1 MKRFCLMLVAA
12 AIVAGWPSWNFAQEG
27 NATADRYDADERYRR
42 LDGSVN
48 DLIASQS
55 ALQQRLAAAR
65 EEIQRLRDEVERS
78 KVNPATFASAES
90 LHELANTVRELAKNL
105 KEIDEKR
112 QADKKLI
119 MEAIETD
126 KERVLKE
133 IKALAQLPP
142 PVRETPSAAATPAK
156 STSKRKTESAKDKD
170 KVESDYTYTIQKG
183 DNLSK
188 IVSGLRKDGVKITL
202 DQLLKA
208 NPGLTMKTPL
218 YVGKKL
224 NVPAPAGTA
233 AAAADQ

>member
-1 MKRFCLMLVAA
+1 MLIAA
-12 AIVAGWPSWNFAQEG
+12 AALTGWPSWNFAQEG

-48 DLIASQS
+48 DLITSQS

-65 EEIQRLRDEVERS
+65 EEVQRLRDEVERS
-78 KVNPATFASAES
+78 KVNPAAFASAES

-119 MEAIETD
+119 LEAIETD

-142 PVRETPSAAATPAK
+142 PVRETPSATATPAK
-156 STSKRKTESAKDKD
+156 SNAKRKTESAKDKD
-170 KVESDYTYTIQKG
+170 KVESEFTYSIQKG

-208 NPGLTMKTPL
+208 NPGLTTKSPL
-218 YVGKKL
+218 YVGKKI

-233 AAAADQ
+233 ATATDQ